1 MTERNFWKK
10 EEEVMLKGWADKAL
24 CYYWMHLQAHRKYRL
39 RNALYTVP
47 VIIISTITGTANFA
61 QSNYGAY
68 VQLATILIGSMN
80 IIAGIITTI
89 FQFLKISE
97 LNEGHRAA
105 SLSWCKFNE
114 YIRIELQKNP
124 LDRKPPKDLL
134 SYCADQYTHLLEFS
148 PLLTEDI
155 IIKFKQESKKFENYI
170 IIPEIVG
177 RLRGTSVFDE
187 VALANLLVSSPLLNR
202 VSSEEVS
209 SDEEENGM
217 IEKSVK
223 ESDV

>member
-1 MTERNFWKK
+1 MTDRNFWKK
-10 EEEVMLKGWADKAL
+10 EEELLLKDWADKAL
-24 CYYWMHLQAHRKYRL
+24 CYYWMHLHAHRKYRT
-39 RNALYTVP
+39 RNIWFTIP

-61 QSNYGAY
+61 QSNYGNY

-105 SLSWCKFNE
+105 ALSWCKFNE

-134 SYCADQYTHLLEFS
+134 NYCADQYTHLLEFS
-148 PLLTEDI
+148 PIVPEDTIAMFKQLAKKNKDI
-155 IIKFKQESKKFENYI
+155 IV
-170 IIPEIVG
+170 PDIVG
-177 RLRGTSVFDE
+177 KLKSTRIFDE
-187 VALANLLVSSPLLNR
+187 TALANLLVSSPVLTQMDSSSLTTLDETSKKT
-202 VSSEEVS
+202 VS
-209 SDEEENGM
+209 
-217 IEKSVK
+217 
-223 ESDV
+223 ESMV